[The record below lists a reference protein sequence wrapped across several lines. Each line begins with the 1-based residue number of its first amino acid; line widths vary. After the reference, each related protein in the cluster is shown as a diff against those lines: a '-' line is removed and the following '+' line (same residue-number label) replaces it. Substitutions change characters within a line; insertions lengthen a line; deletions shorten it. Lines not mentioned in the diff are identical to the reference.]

1 MYARKNEEEAVVHA
15 ARLAA
20 DMSHLTNKVNVSA
33 DTSAVGRRTDE
44 IICGSLLEKRS
55 DIWNRSAP
63 RGEHESLE
71 VETTHQQFE
80 RSSGRLSGANGS

>member
-20 DMSHLTNKVNVSA
+20 DLSPLTNKVNVSA
-33 DTSAVGRRTDE
+33 DTSTICRRTDE
-44 IICGSLLEKRS
+44 IICRSLLEKRS
-55 DIWNRSAP
+55 DTWNRSAP

-80 RSSGRLSGANGS
+80 RSSGRLSGASGS